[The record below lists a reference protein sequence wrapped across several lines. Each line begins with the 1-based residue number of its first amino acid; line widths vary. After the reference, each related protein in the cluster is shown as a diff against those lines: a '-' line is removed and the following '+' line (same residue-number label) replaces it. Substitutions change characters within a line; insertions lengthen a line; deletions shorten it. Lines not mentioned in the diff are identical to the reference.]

1 MDKNS
6 DQLHTTGK
14 IFCICIRNADS
25 NGQVWDVVLVPDAII
40 GRDDACHIQLYD
52 KSVSRQHCRIYH
64 DGITMIENV
73 SKTNIAK
80 LNGIDLSTPTELEQG
95 DTIECGRVKMIVDS
109 IYCSDTDESEL
120 QRSGTYY
127 IDI

>member
-1 MDKNS
+1 MENNS
-6 DQLHTTGK
+6 DQHHTTGK
-14 IFCICIRNADS
+14 IFCICIHNADS
-25 NGQVWDVVLVPDAII
+25 NGQVWDVVLMPNAII
-40 GRDDACHIQLYD
+40 GRDEICHIQLYD

-80 LNGIDLSTPTELEQG
+80 LNGIVLSTPTVLEHG
-95 DTIECGRVKMIVDS
+95 DKIECGRTTLIVDS
-109 IYCSDTDESEL
+109 IYCSDTDESEV